1 MKTNA
6 NEPVSQHQKQSNTPL
21 NADERRILYAA
32 SMRLLALRRSCG
44 LPVSQDDLRR
54 AESLVAND
62 EEFLRHGPL
71 FGAVGAD

>member
-1 MKTNA
+1 
-6 NEPVSQHQKQSNTPL
+6 
-21 NADERRILYAA
+21 
-32 SMRLLALRRSCG
+32 
-44 LPVSQDDLRR
+44 LRR